1 MFVNSCLFKSVF
13 CMNPCICLCLQYVF
27 FFFSFRV
34 KLYIAMDTWAVFFQR
49 PVLSEVFVTTCV
61 KRNWG
66 SYFFFFFFFYIT
78 IWQNC
83 CSHKKNALSSN
94 QQVVETMNDKAL
106 CWRQHLTLHMKTL
119 CYPTAFELP
128 TLSLHYRKTFGQKE
142 SNLFSL

>member
-1 MFVNSCLFKSVF
+1 MFSFSFLLELN
-13 CMNPCICLCLQYVF
+13 CILRWTHELS
-27 FFFSFRV
+27 FFSV
-34 KLYIAMDTWAVFFQR
+34 QYCQKSLL
-49 PVLSEVFVTTCV
+49 PHVLKETGVHT
-61 KRNWG
+61 
-66 SYFFFFFFFYIT
+66 FFFFFFFYIT